1 MSKFALSCTTCA
13 TRGVGNDEVL
23 DCFKHAPRAGYRYW
37 GMAGPALR
45 GAWGFGRWFNTD
57 LVNKLASEAGMLRC
71 TEVDGHPL
79 RTSSPQAAEISAMS
93 LALIAEAAVKMNSPL
108 VVFTGGKRQPG
119 GLKATI
125 AGIKKLLLLIADK
138 PVKLAIE
145 SHYRSQIE
153 SRADY
158 DEILGQIDSPQA
170 GITIDVGHCHS
181 AGVDWKALIRAYP
194 DRIYNI
200 HVKDHVGTQSVPIG
214 AGEIDLRGL
223 IEELHAIDYVGALA
237 VELEVVDPENLPR
250 YCAEAYTYLRD
261 LVESVTGKL
270 PE

>member
-1 MSKFALSCTTCA
+1 MSRFTLSCTTCA
-13 TRGVGNDEVL
+13 ARMPGKDEIL
-23 DCFKHAPRAGYRYW
+23 ECFEHAPKAGYKYW

-45 GAWGFGRWFNTD
+45 NGWGHARWFNTD
-57 LVNKLASEAGMLRC
+57 LLNRLAAEAGLVGC
-71 TEVDGHPL
+71 TEVYGHPL
-79 RTSSPQAAEISAMS
+79 PTSSVAAAENYAAS
-93 LALIAEAAVKMNSPL
+93 LALIAEAAQKIRSPL
-108 VVFTGGKRQPG
+108 LVFTGGKRQPG
-119 GLKATI
+119 GLEATI
-125 AGIKKLLLLIADK
+125 AGIKKLLPLVADR

-145 SHYRSQIE
+145 PHYRTQIQN
-153 SRADY
+153 RADY
-158 DEILGQIDSPQA
+158 DQILSEINTPKV
-170 GITIDVGHCHS
+170 GITIDVGHFHS
-181 AGVDWKALIRAYP
+181 AGVDWRALIHAYP

-223 IEELHAIDYVGALA
+223 IEELHAIDYSGPLA

-261 LVESVTGKL
+261 LVKSVSGRL